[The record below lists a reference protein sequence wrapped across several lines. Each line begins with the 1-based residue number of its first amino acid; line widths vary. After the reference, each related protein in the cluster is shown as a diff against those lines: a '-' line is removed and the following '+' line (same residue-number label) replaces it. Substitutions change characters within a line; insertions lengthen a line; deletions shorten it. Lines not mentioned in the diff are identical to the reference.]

1 MIIINPELNTCKEN
15 ENNDCSILHNHGR
28 EFIELEYSQ
37 GPFQNLINNIYLN
50 QIVFENTEV
59 TWLKEH
65 RLRPNLYRVNPEKQV
80 GYILALQVHKRGY
93 KYRKVI

>member
-1 MIIINPELNTCKEN
+1 MIIINPEPNTCKEN

-80 GYILALQVHKRGY
+80 GYILALQVHQRGY